1 MSALFGLGQSL
12 LLALPPERAH
22 DLAIKSLEL
31 GLYPRAEAP
40 DDTRLAQNL
49 FGLDFPNPLGMAAG
63 FDKNARV
70 PRELLAM
77 GFGFVEVGTLTPRAQ
92 SGNPSPRMF
101 RSLPDRAVINRLGF
115 NNEGQEAALV
125 RLRQDRPR
133 GIVGVN
139 LGAGRDSA
147 DRIGDYVTG
156 IARMAEVASYFT
168 VNISSPNTPGLRD
181 LQAPEALDA
190 LLKRVQDARA
200 ALPRK
205 PPPLLVKLAPDI
217 AEVDLPEIVPVI
229 LWHGAD
235 GIVVSNTT
243 LARAGLRDHAFAR
256 ETGGL
261 SGRPLFARAT
271 RMLARVYQLTEGK
284 LPLIGVGGIDS
295 GETALA
301 KIEAGASL
309 LQLYT
314 GLVFEGPSLIGRIKQ
329 ALIGAIEKSGNT
341 SLPPL
346 IGKRAGEW
354 AEKALQE

>member
-1 MSALFGLGQSL
+1 MSGLFGLGQSL

-31 GLYPRAEAP
+31 GLYPRASQP
-40 DDTRLAQNL
+40 DDKRLAQHL
-49 FGLDFPNPLGMAAG
+49 FGLDFPNPIGMAAG

-70 PRELLAM
+70 AGELLGM
-77 GFGFVEVGTLTPRAQ
+77 GLGFVEVGTLTPRAQ
-92 SGNPSPRMF
+92 SGNASPRLF
-101 RSLPDRAVINRLGF
+101 RSIVDRAIINRLGF
-115 NNEGQEAALV
+115 NNEGQDSALQ
-125 RLRQDRPR
+125 RLKSRV
-133 GIVGVN
+133 GGVVGVN
-139 LGAGRDSA
+139 LGAGRTSP
-147 DRIGDYVTG
+147 DRIGDYVSG

-168 VNISSPNTPGLRD
+168 INISSPNTPGLRD

-205 PPPLLVKLAPDI
+205 PALLVKLAPDI
-217 AEVDLPEIVPVI
+217 ADEELPEVVRVIVS
-229 LWHGAD
+229 HGVD

-243 LARAGLRDHAFAR
+243 LSREGLRDQGFAK
-256 ETGGL
+256 EDGGL

-271 RMLARVYQLTEGK
+271 RMLARIYQLTEGR

-295 GETALA
+295 PVTALA

-309 LQLYT
+309 IQLYT

-329 ALIGAIEKSGNT
+329 ALGEAMECTGAENLKLLIGA
-341 SLPPL
+341 
-346 IGKRAGEW
+346 RADEW
-354 AEKALQE
+354 TTKA